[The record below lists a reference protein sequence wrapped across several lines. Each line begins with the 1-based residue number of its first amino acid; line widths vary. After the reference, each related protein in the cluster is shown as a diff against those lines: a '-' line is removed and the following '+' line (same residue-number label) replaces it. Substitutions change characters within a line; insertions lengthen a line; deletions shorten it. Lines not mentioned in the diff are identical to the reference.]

1 MQQTQAKIH
10 SASFYKSNFYILP
23 FQDNLKKQTKQTN
36 KNLSFQIV
44 KMRKASLEN
53 LENKFL
59 RLDLLFLTF
68 FGCLRKHR
76 EALPRISGLKPT
88 YVRDHLPFYFQN
100 KNINFTSGNRYVILS
115 HYHAMGVQ
123 HCLRL
128 RYFGKRSIFKFCY
141 VWAHFRTK
149 PLACR
154 LF

>member
-44 KMRKASLEN
+44 KMRKARLEN

-100 KNINFTSGNRYVILS
+100 KNINFTSGNRYVILVS
-115 HYHAMGVQ
+115 LPCNGCAA
-123 HCLRL
+123 LL
-128 RYFGKRSIFKFCY
+128 TITIFWQKVHIQVLLCMSS
-141 VWAHFRTK
+141 
-149 PLACR
+149 L
-154 LF
+154 